1 MSFFK
6 SLNPLKC
13 CLECKNKD
21 NSIKIKVKS
30 SCLST
35 KKKVFII
42 NDEEHIR
49 EIIEFITK
57 LQPIEQ

>member
-1 MSFFK
+1 MSLLR

-13 CLECKNKD
+13 CLECKNQD

-42 NDEEHIR
+42 NDKEHI
-49 EIIEFITK
+49 EAIIEFIKT